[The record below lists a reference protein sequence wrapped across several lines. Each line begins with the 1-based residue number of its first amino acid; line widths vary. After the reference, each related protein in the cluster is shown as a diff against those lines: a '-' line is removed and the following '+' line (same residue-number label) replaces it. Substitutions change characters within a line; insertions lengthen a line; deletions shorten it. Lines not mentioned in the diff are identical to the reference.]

1 MHVERRPTSRPHA
14 YRRRP
19 SWVYWLRRG
28 ILAGLAVLVLA
39 TGWSVADAL
48 RAPGDDVPTKLA
60 EWARDHGLGPA
71 VTMAEAIQYKLSPPP
86 TGGAPD
92 TSQLASGAAESANA
106 AKTPGG
112 ATLIGL
118 QPRLSSP
125 VSPELPGEGVFVPA
139 VTTKAGPVVQVTYVR
154 PDSVHTSFL
163 TGVAWMS
170 HTLKFVMHPGYQ
182 DPGTAGMS
190 QPDQITNGQLAG
202 LVASFNGGFKLK
214 DAQGGYYDHGHTAGT
229 LTNGAASLVI
239 YKDGHATVGT
249 WGSDVTMTPDV
260 AFVRQNL
267 QPLISGGVVAP
278 NLDANVQST
287 WGATVGGGYAVWRSG
302 IGVTKTGD
310 LVYAGGD
317 ALSVSSLADILHRA
331 GAVTAMQLDINKAW
345 VSYMW
350 FTHSGSHVTPHK
362 LAAFQRPADRYLNP
376 TSRDFFAVY
385 AP

>member
-1 MHVERRPTSRPHA
+1 V
-14 YRRRP
+14 
-19 SWVYWLRRG
+19 RRG
-28 ILAGLAVLVLA
+28 VLAVLTVFLA
-39 TGWSVADAL
+39 TTAWSLVGAL

-86 TGGAPD
+86 TGGTPD
-92 TSQLASGAAESANA
+92 TSQLASGAAEAANA
-106 AKTPGG
+106 AKSPAG
-112 ATLIGL
+112 ATLLAL
-118 QPRLSSP
+118 QPRMSSP
-125 VSPELPGEGVFVPA
+125 DSPELPGEGVFVPA

-170 HTLKFVMHPGYQ
+170 HTLRFVLHPGYQ
-182 DPGTAGMS
+182 DPGTSGMS
-190 QPDQITNGQLAG
+190 QPDQIGGSQLSG

-214 DAQGGYYDHGHTAGT
+214 DAQGGYYDHGHTVGT
-229 LTNGAASLVI
+229 LTNGAASFVI

-249 WGSDVTMTPDV
+249 WGTDVSMTPDV

-267 QPLISGGVVAP
+267 QPLITGGVVAA
-278 NLDANVQST
+278 NLDANVQSN
-287 WGATVGGGYAVWRSG
+287 WGTTVGGGYAVWRSG
-302 IGVTKTGD
+302 IGITKTGD

-317 ALSVSSLADILHRA
+317 ALSVTALADVLHRA

-345 VSYMW
+345 VSYMYYAR
-350 FTHSGSHVTPHK
+350 SGGHLTPHK
-362 LAAFQRPADRYLNP
+362 LAAFQRPADRYFSP
-376 TSRDFFAVY
+376 TSRDFLAVY

>member
-71 VTMAEAIQYKLSPPP
+71 VTMAEAIQYKFSPPP
-86 TGGAPD
+86 TGGTPD

-139 VTTKAGPVVQVTYVR
+139 VTTKAGPVIQVTYVR

-229 LTNGAASLVI
+229 LTSGAASLVV

-385 AP
+385 AG